1 MIAFKKEDPVLK
13 RSNKILTGVENRLRD
28 HLAAGSHVPG
38 IFILNNRMSMR
49 QTAEELATIYGASEP
64 DEYANIITF
73 LPVSY

>member
-1 MIAFKKEDPVLK
+1 
-13 RSNKILTGVENRLRD
+13 
-28 HLAAGSHVPG
+28 
-38 IFILNNRMSMR
+38 MR